1 MRLSNQNRVIKR
13 IEIERFKVTKDY
25 EGEGEIPLT
34 LLKMFTI
41 DNKELKYERSRAT
54 RVFTSETTSM

>member
-13 IEIERFKVTKDY
+13 MKIGRFKVTKDY

-34 LLKMFTI
+34 LLESLQFAHKGSL
-41 DNKELKYERSRAT
+41 NRKQVANS
-54 RVFTSETTSM
+54 